1 MIVRVWRGWTTPENA
16 DAYEALLREEITGE
30 SVNGEQTPG
39 MLGIDVMRHDPD
51 AGDDAHDGADN
62 DGAHNDAT
70 GSTAEVEFCTI
81 MYFFDWDSVRAFA
94 GEEVFTAVVPDADR
108 ALLTRWDARSRHYDL
123 LSRNGQWKTLAEG

>member
-1 MIVRVWRGWTTPENA
+1 MIIRVWRGWTTPENA

-51 AGDDAHDGADN
+51 AGDGVIGGGGASS
-62 DGAHNDAT
+62 AA
-70 GSTAEVEFCTI
+70 AEVEFSTI
-81 MYFFDWDSVRAFA
+81 MYFFDWDAVRAFA

-108 ALLTRWDARSRHYDL
+108 ALLTRWDERSRHYDL

>member
-39 MLGIDVMRHDPD
+39 MLGIDVLRHDPD
-51 AGDDAHDGADN
+51 AGDGVTGDGASS
-62 DGAHNDAT
+62 A
-70 GSTAEVEFCTI
+70 AEVEFSTI
-81 MYFFDWDSVRAFA
+81 MYFFDWDAVRAFA
-94 GEEVFTAVVPDADR
+94 GEEIFTAVVPDADR
-108 ALLTRWDARSRHYDL
+108 ALLTRWDERSRHYDL

>member
-1 MIVRVWRGWTTPENA
+1 MIIRIWRGWTTPENA

-39 MLGIDVMRHDPD
+39 MLGIDVLRHDPD
-51 AGDDAHDGADN
+51 ASDDDHAAG
-62 DGAHNDAT
+62 
-70 GSTAEVEFCTI
+70 EVEFSTV

-94 GEEVFTAVVPDADR
+94 GDDAHTAVVPDADR
-108 ALLTRWDARSRHYDL
+108 ALLSRWDEQSRHYDL

>member
-1 MIVRVWRGWTTPENA
+1 MIIRVWRGWTTPGNA

-30 SVNGEQTPG
+30 SVDGEQTPG

-51 AGDDAHDGADN
+51 PTD
-62 DGAHNDAT
+62 T
-70 GSTAEVEFCTI
+70 GTPSEVEFSTI

-94 GEEVFTAVVPDADR
+94 GQETYAAVVPEADR
-108 ALLTRWDARSRHYDL
+108 ALLTRWDTQSRHYDL

>member
-1 MIVRVWRGWTTPENA
+1 MIIRVWRGWTTPQNA

-39 MLGIDVMRHDPD
+39 MLGIDVLRHNPD
-51 AGDDAHDGADN
+51 ATDSASGSDGSGNADP
-62 DGAHNDAT
+62 
-70 GSTAEVEFCTI
+70 EVEFSTI

-94 GEEVFTAVVPDADR
+94 GDEPHTAVVPDADR
-108 ALLTRWDARSRHYDL
+108 ALLTRWDTQSRHYDL

>member
-1 MIVRVWRGWTTPENA
+1 MIIRVWRGWTAPENA

-51 AGDDAHDGADN
+51 AGDGVTGGDGASS
-62 DGAHNDAT
+62 AA
-70 GSTAEVEFCTI
+70 AEVEFSTI
-81 MYFFDWDSVRAFA
+81 MYFFDWDAVRAFA

-108 ALLTRWDARSRHYDL
+108 ALLTRWDERSRHYDL

>member
-1 MIVRVWRGWTTPENA
+1 MIIRVWRGWTTPENA

-51 AGDDAHDGADN
+51 AGDDMSDDMSGGGASS
-62 DGAHNDAT
+62 AA
-70 GSTAEVEFCTI
+70 AEVEFSTI
-81 MYFFDWDSVRAFA
+81 MYFFDWDAVRAFA
-94 GEEVFTAVVPDADR
+94 GDGLYTAVVPDADR
-108 ALLTRWDARSRHYDL
+108 ALLTRWDERSRHYDL